1 MDQTKL
7 LLLRILRAIFLLVAK
22 LLPHSVKLIVLPI
35 THPHASLRQKG
46 RLRAKGF
53 YFARLFLASTVS
65 DNLLSFLFLFF
76 CSVSC
81 FPLVAFKIFSFSS
94 GSQQFIMMCLGVLFL
109 CLFCLES
116 VAFLGSVL
124 CRLLSTWKISNH
136 CIFKCFFC
144 PRTLLLSWRYH
155 LVLSHGSLMFVHF
168 FPLCILFWVVSI
180 VLSSQLLIFLLE
192 NLISC

>member
-1 MDQTKL
+1 MSTWSFVFCGTS
-7 LLLRILRAIFLLVAK
+7 ILFSIVVAPIYILTNSVRGFSCFSFSILKMFLYC
-22 LLPHSVKLIVLPI
+22 H
-35 THPHASLRQKG
+35 
-46 RLRAKGF
+46 
-53 YFARLFLASTVS
+53 LASTVS

-136 CIFKCFFC
+136 CIFKYFFC